1 MHLCNLQEQ
10 QRILAE
16 VKEIETATFRPQSYT
31 AGSAYA
37 AVPPRLQLNDP
48 EAYNAQLAAKQQRA
62 ELRRQ
67 QQVLERLVGGK
78 GCWRSRAGWGCC
90 LLAGV

>member
-1 MHLCNLQEQ
+1 MSFMLHWCPYTLQEQ

-31 AGSAYA
+31 AGSPYA

-67 QQVLERLVGGK
+67 QQVLERLV
-78 GCWRSRAGWGCC
+78 SSWGC
-90 LLAGV
+90 